1 MPPLT
6 GASTNEKSLHPSAGT
21 SRLVFGATSN
31 TVTGA
36 GAMSTV
42 LLTFVVGMAAVG
54 SLLIAEKRTRQA
66 AEELKQIAAA
76 TRAYIEDLE
85 QSRAF
90 TPIAVPRLHLEQG
103 EFAVRYGRATLA
115 ESRSVR
121 VGGGLGTRVRIGGFP
136 IYLGG
141 FKSVPER

>member
-1 MPPLT
+1 
-6 GASTNEKSLHPSAGT
+6 
-21 SRLVFGATSN
+21 
-31 TVTGA
+31 
-36 GAMSTV
+36 MSTV
-42 LLTFVVGMAAVG
+42 LLTLFVVSMAAVAVV
-54 SLLIAEKRTRQA
+54 SFLIADKRRQQA
-66 AEELKQIAAA
+66 AEELKQITVA